1 MSEGDLHVLVPDA
14 ADRPSASAP
23 VVTPVDLGR
32 ELKSWL
38 RRGENR
44 RIKVA
49 ALAKRL
55 EVSQSTLYAYLAGTT
70 LPPSHVLDDLLC
82 ALGLPATEHRRL
94 VTARDALQRRR
105 TASEPAPRASTAR
118 EHPVPRE
125 LPADPGPLTG
135 RSAELGALDRVLSS
149 GGALAVISG
158 PAGVGKTALAV
169 HWGHR
174 VAEEF
179 RDGCLYTDLLGYAP
193 YEPRDPGD
201 VLAGFLRG
209 LGLADADIPVDGDER
224 AARFRSVLAQ
234 RRVLVVIDNARD
246 AGQVRPLLPG
256 SRGSFVVVTSRTDL
270 PALQLRPGAHP
281 VGLAPLVQRDGVD
294 LLRLHMIGRDSPP
307 EDAVLALTERCGGLP
322 LALRIVAALASTRR
336 QQPLAELVA
345 ELIDGSLGQL
355 DVGEPDG
362 SVRAVFSWSERC
374 LEPRTGEVFR
384 LFGVHP
390 ARDVDEFSA
399 AALLGVDPEA
409 AVEAL
414 DGLADA
420 HLLARWSNG
429 RFGMHDLLREYAGER
444 AEATIAEAVR
454 RAAVTRLL
462 DYYVTA
468 GAKAIEVL
476 HPPGA
481 KIEPSWLVEVA
492 VPPLRTPAEAK
503 SWLDAEWQNLIAAV
517 AFSARN
523 GWPRHTLRLA
533 AVLRRRLVDTH
544 APGDALA
551 VHEHALD
558 ASRLIGDR
566 AAEGTTLHHMGMAH
580 TRLGRLREAQ
590 EMLRRAIEICREA
603 GDSYGEAGSLN
614 HLGIL
619 YERLGRYAEA
629 VECYEA
635 ALPLAREQRFPH
647 GEAALHTNLG
657 FARGRLGEHEQA
669 MRDCMAAV
677 TMHEELG
684 DPGSIAGA
692 LGNLGE
698 VYRLTGRYAEALDHY
713 DQALTKAREVDAV
726 GVETEVLRY
735 IGETHFA
742 AGNGAGAL
750 AAYEAALTA
759 ARITGDRYEEAHA
772 LDGLGRAHNAE
783 GEDALAREAWREALA
798 LYRELG
804 LPDAQ
809 RVGALISS

>member
-1 MSEGDLHVLVPDA
+1 MLVPDA

-23 VVTPVDLGR
+23 VVTAVDLGR

-38 RRGENR
+38 RRGANR

-82 ALGLPATEHRRL
+82 ALGLPAPEHRRL

-105 TASEPAPRASTAR
+105 AAAEPAASTARTSR

-135 RSAELGALDRVLSS
+135 RSAEIVTLDRVLAD
-149 GGALAVISG
+149 GAGLSVISG

-174 VAEEF
+174 VAEQFE
-179 RDGCLYTDLLGYAP
+179 DGCLYADLLGYAP
-193 YEPRDPGD
+193 YDPRDPAD

-209 LGLADADIPVDGDER
+209 LGLADADIPADADER
-224 AARFRSVLAQ
+224 AARFRTALAQ

-256 SRGSFVVVTSRTDL
+256 SRGCFVVVTSRSDL

-281 VGLAPLVQRDGVD
+281 VSLAPLVRRDGVD
-294 LLRLHMIGRDSPP
+294 LLRLHLIGRQ
-307 EDAVLALTERCGGLP
+307 EAAQEAFVALAERCAGLP

-336 QQPLAELVA
+336 QQSLAELVA
-345 ELIDGSLGQL
+345 ELTDGSLDQF

-374 LEPRTGEVFR
+374 LEPRTGEAFR
-384 LFGVHP
+384 LLGVHP

-399 AALLGVDPEA
+399 AALLGVDVVEA
-409 AVEAL
+409 ARAL
-414 DGLADA
+414 DELANA
-420 HLLARWSNG
+420 YLLARSSET
-429 RFGMHDLLREYAGER
+429 RFRMHDLLREYANEQ
-444 AEATIAEAVR
+444 AEATLADSAR

-468 GAKAIEVL
+468 GAKAMEVL

-481 KIEPSWLVEVA
+481 KIEPEWLTDVA
-492 VPPLRTPAEAK
+492 VPPMRTTADAK
-503 SWLDAEWQNLIAAV
+503 SWMDAEWQNLLAAV
-517 AFSARN
+517 AFSARR
-523 GWPRHTLRLA
+523 GWPEHTLRIA
-533 AVLRRRLVDTH
+533 AVLRRRLVDSH
-544 APGDALA
+544 GHGDALA
-551 VHEHALD
+551 IHGHALE

-566 AAEGTTLHHMGMAH
+566 RAEGTALHHMGMAH

-590 EMLRRAIEICREA
+590 EVLRHAIVVCREA
-603 GDSYGEAGSLN
+603 DDRYNEAGALN

-619 YERLGRYAEA
+619 YERLGRYADA
-629 VECYEA
+629 VECYSA
-635 ALPLAREQRFPH
+635 ALPFALEQGFRH
-647 GEAALHTNLG
+647 GEAALRTNLG
-657 FARGRLGEHEQA
+657 FARGRLGEYEQA
-669 MRDCMAAV
+669 MRDCLAAV
-677 TMHEELG
+677 AIHEELG
-684 DPGSIAGA
+684 DPGSIAAA

-713 DQALTKAREVDAV
+713 DRALTKAREVDAV

-759 ARITGDRYEEAHA
+759 ARLTGDRYEEAHA
-772 LDGLGRAHNAE
+772 LDGLGRARHAE
-783 GEDALAREAWREALA
+783 GKEALADEAWREALA
-798 LYRELG
+798 LFRELG
-804 LPDAQ
+804 LPDAR
-809 RVGALISS
+809 RVGALITS

>member
-1 MSEGDLHVLVPDA
+1 MLVPDA

-23 VVTPVDLGR
+23 VVTSTDLGR

-38 RRGENR
+38 RHGPNR

-82 ALGLPATEHRRL
+82 ALGLPAQEHRRL

-105 TASEPAPRASTAR
+105 AATEPTASAAQTSRQ
-118 EHPVPRE
+118 HPVPRE

-135 RSAELGALDRVLSS
+135 RSAEIVALDRVLSNGTGLS
-149 GGALAVISG
+149 VISG

-179 RDGCLYTDLLGYAP
+179 SDGCLYADLLGYAP
-193 YEPRDPGD
+193 YDPRDPTE

-209 LGLADADIPVDGDER
+209 LGLADADIPADSDER
-224 AARFRSVLAQ
+224 AARFRSALAG

-246 AGQVRPLLPG
+246 AAQVRPLLPG
-256 SRGSFVVVTSRTDL
+256 SRSCFVLVTSRSDL
-270 PALQLRPGAHP
+270 PALQMRPGAHP
-281 VGLAPLVQRDGVD
+281 ISLAPLVRRDGVD
-294 LLRLHMIGRDSPP
+294 LLRLHLIGRQAPAQ
-307 EDAVLALTERCGGLP
+307 DAVVALAERCAGLP

-336 QQPLAELVA
+336 QRSLTELVE
-345 ELIDGSLGQL
+345 ELTGGLHQL

-362 SVRAVFSWSERC
+362 SVRAVFSWSERS
-374 LEPRTGEVFR
+374 LEPQTGEAFR
-384 LFGVHP
+384 LLGLHP
-390 ARDVDEFSA
+390 ARDIDSFAA
-399 AALLGVDPEA
+399 AALIGVDVEA
-409 AVEAL
+409 AAQAL
-414 DGLADA
+414 DELAHA
-420 HLLARWSNG
+420 YLLARSTES
-429 RFGMHDLLREYAGER
+429 RFGMHDLLREYAGEQ
-444 AEATIAEAVR
+444 AEATLAESAR
-454 RAAVTRLL
+454 RTAITRLL

-468 GAKAIEVL
+468 GAKAMEVL

-481 KIEPSWLVEVA
+481 KIEPDWLVDVA
-492 VPPLRTPAEAK
+492 VPPLRTSAEAK
-503 SWLDAEWQNLIAAV
+503 SWMDAEWQNLLAAV
-517 AFSARN
+517 AFSARR
-523 GWPRHTLRLA
+523 GWPQHTLRLA
-533 AVLRRRLVDTH
+533 AVLRRRLVDSH
-544 APGDALA
+544 GHGDAMA
-551 VHEHALD
+551 IHGHALD

-566 AAEGTTLHHMGMAH
+566 RAEGTALHHMGMAH

-590 EMLRRAIEICREA
+590 ELLRHAIVICREA
-603 GDSYGEAGSLN
+603 GDRYDEAGALN

-619 YERLGRYAEA
+619 YERLGRYADA
-629 VECYEA
+629 VECYSA
-635 ALPLAREQRFPH
+635 ALPLARELAFRH
-647 GEAALHTNLG
+647 GEAALRTNIG

-669 MRDCMAAV
+669 MRDCLAALAI
-677 TMHEELG
+677 HEELG
-684 DPGSIAGA
+684 DPGSIAAA

-698 VYRLTGRYAEALDHY
+698 VYRLTGRHAEAFDHY
-713 DQALTKAREVDAV
+713 DRALTKAREVDAV

-742 AGNGAGAL
+742 AGDGASAR
-750 AAYEAALTA
+750 AAYDAALTA

-772 LDGLGRAHNAE
+772 LDGLGRAHHAE
-783 GEDALAREAWREALA
+783 GNTAQADSSWREALA
-798 LYRELG
+798 LFRELG